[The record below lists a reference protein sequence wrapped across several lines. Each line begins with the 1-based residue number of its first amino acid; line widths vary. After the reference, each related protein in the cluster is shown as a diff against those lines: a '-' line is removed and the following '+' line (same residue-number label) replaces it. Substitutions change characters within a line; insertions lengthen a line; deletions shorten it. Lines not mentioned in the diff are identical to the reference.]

1 MIFNRVSIIGLLLLL
16 AAPLQGADFSADTR
30 IVTAARTME
39 SKFFFAGDRW
49 RMEETLPEG
58 RRVTIFRQDQKRLYV
73 LWPDKKR
80 YMIQPLPEREFK
92 ILSTRKPGEET
103 ERTELGKEKVAGYPT
118 TKYRVTYNVQGKP
131 MTSIEWFSSELGMVI
146 RSEGEDRSWTNEFTN
161 IKKRRS
167 PRKLFD
173 IPKDY
178 QQLSARDVLVKPHPN
193 TLNK

>member
-1 MIFNRVSIIGLLLLL
+1 MIFNRFSIIGLLLML
-16 AAPLQGADFSADTR
+16 AAPLHAADFSADAR
-30 IVTAARTME
+30 IVTSARTVQ

-49 RMEETLPEG
+49 WMEETLPEG

-80 YMIQPLPEREFK
+80 YIIQPLAEKEFK

-103 ERTELGKEKVAGYPT
+103 ERTELAREKVAGYST

-131 MTSIEWFSSELGMVI
+131 MTSIEWFSPELDMAI
-146 RSEGEDRSWTNEFTN
+146 RSEAEDRSWTNELTN

-167 PRKLFD
+167 PRKLFE
-173 IPKDY
+173 IPKEY
-178 QQLSARDVLVKPHPN
+178 QQLSARDVLVKPQPN